1 MNGQRLGT
9 IVGLELTQRTR
20 SVAWYVLLGVFAL
33 LLLIVTALSFLA
45 WGSAYRPGGAI
56 YSTIVYITLL
66 LVVLVSPTLSGNA
79 INGDRDAATLAPVQV
94 TLATTLEILIGK
106 FLAAWVTGLAFV
118 AVSVPFLVVATLAGG
133 GAPATIAVSLLVL
146 VFEAGIIS
154 AIGVALSGI
163 LSRPLFSVAT
173 TYLVVAALVIGT
185 LIAFALVGFTLRS
198 EVTNHYR
205 SIEFDQYSGDT
216 FPCMPGETPSSEY
229 PCDDDVEVRC
239 GPWQT
244 STYEVPR
251 FDHVWWLLAA
261 NPFVILADATPTQ
274 YDEHGNPSDL
284 FGQIKYG
291 VRSAQQPPDLEQRW
305 DDCAPPSES
314 ERTVPAEVID
324 ESTPSWFVGMALQL
338 LLAAGLMWWA
348 WARTR
353 TPAGRLPTGTRI
365 A

>member
-1 MNGQRLGT
+1 VNGQRLGT

-33 LLLIVTALSFLA
+33 LLAIVTGLSFLA
-45 WGSAYRPGGAI
+45 WSSTDDAGGAI
-56 YSTIVYITLL
+56 SSTIVYITLL

-94 TLATTLEILIGK
+94 TLATTAEILFGK

-118 AVSVPFLVVATLAGG
+118 AVSVPFLVLANLAGG
-133 GAPATIAVSLLVL
+133 GAPATITVSLLVL
-146 VFEAGIIS
+146 VFEVGVIA

-173 TYLVVAALVIGT
+173 TYLVVAALVVGT
-185 LIAFALVGFTLRS
+185 LIAFALVGFTMRS

-205 SIEFDQYSGDT
+205 AIEYENYTGDT
-216 FPCMPGETPSSEY
+216 FPCMPGEEPSDEY
-229 PCDDDVEVRC
+229 PCDPDVEVRC

-244 STYEVPR
+244 STHEVPR
-251 FDHVWWLLAA
+251 FDYVWWLLAA

-274 YDEHGNPSDL
+274 FDEYGNPNDL
-284 FGQIKYG
+284 FGQIKLG
-291 VRSAQQPPDLEQRW
+291 VRYAQQAPELEQRW
-305 DDCAPPSES
+305 DDCAPRPLEDRSEAQDVLD
-314 ERTVPAEVID
+314 R
-324 ESTPSWFVGMALQL
+324 STPSWFIGMALQL
-338 LLAAGLMWWA
+338 VLAAGLMWWA

-353 TPAGRLPTGTRI
+353 TPAGRLPSGTRI

>member
-1 MNGQRLGT
+1 VGT

-20 SVAWYVLLGVFAL
+20 SVAWYVLLSVFAL
-33 LLLIVTALSFLA
+33 VLVIVTALSFLA
-45 WGSAYRPGGAI
+45 WGFVDAPGAAI

-94 TLATTLEILIGK
+94 TLATTGEILLGK

-118 AVSVPFLVVATLAGG
+118 AVSVPFLVLATLAGG
-133 GAPATIAVSLLVL
+133 GNPATIGVSLLVL
-146 VFEAGIIS
+146 VFEVGVIA

-173 TYLVVAALVIGT
+173 TYLVVSTLVIGT
-185 LIAFALVGFTLRS
+185 LIAFALVGYTVRS
-198 EVTNHYR
+198 EATSYSR
-205 SIEFDQYSGDT
+205 GYDYEQYQGDT
-216 FPCMPGETPSSEY
+216 FPCMPGEESSDAY
-229 PCDDDVEVRC
+229 PCDEDVEITC
-239 GPWQT
+239 GEWQV

-261 NPFVILADATPTQ
+261 NPFVILADATPTTFDHNG
-274 YDEHGNPSDL
+274 YPVDL
-284 FGQIKYG
+284 FGQIKSG
-291 VRSAQQPPDLEQRW
+291 VRWVQQAPDLEQRW
-305 DDCAPPSES
+305 DDCSPMPVEDSPTPEELMSQTA
-314 ERTVPAEVID
+314 
-324 ESTPSWFVGMALQL
+324 PSWFVGMALQA
-338 LLAAGLMWWA
+338 LLAAGLLWWA

-353 TPAGRLPTGTRI
+353 TPAGRLPSGTRI